1 MEVESCCQA
10 LLKRILPEVD
20 PTKLGYCVDVG
31 VGTFAFYCEL
41 FAKLGFPTIAVEPS
55 PIKKLQKLCDRQ
67 SIPLV
72 EACLSDKNGTQ
83 TLYMGNFASFANQN
97 FNSLEAEWFGSS
109 PNTKDVQTLDLIT
122 FLTEH
127 KVDNLTCLK
136 LDIEGWEPVV
146 IKQFVTL
153 PVSKLPRI
161 MMFEYGGGSP
171 RSQGGKG
178 WSQSFL
184 EGTLACLETLKACGY
199 GFSIMVDY
207 AHDAQVKIFDLQSY
221 PLTPDDLFL
230 ENALYGNIISFR
242 EGTFS
247 EEAIADICQPY
258 RGGVINWL
266 VEKIVSMKSGD

>member
-20 PTKLGYCVDVG
+20 PQKSGYCVDVG

-67 SIPLV
+67 GIQLV

-109 PNTKDVQTLDLIT
+109 PNTKEVQTLDLMT
-122 FLTEH
+122 FLDDQKIDH
-127 KVDNLTCLK
+127 LTCLK

-146 IKQFVTL
+146 MKQLSAL
-153 PVSKLPRI
+153 PVMKLPKI
-161 MMFEYGGGSP
+161 TMFEYGGGSP
-171 RSQGGKG
+171 RNQGGKG
-178 WSQSFL
+178 WSKSFL
-184 EGTLACLETLKACGY
+184 DGTLTCLETLKNCGY

-207 AHDAQVKIFDLQSY
+207 AHDAEVKIFDLQTH
-221 PLTPDDLFL
+221 PLTPDELFL

-242 EGTFS
+242 GGAFS
-247 EEAIADICQPY
+247 EEAIANICKSY

-266 VEKIVSMKSGD
+266 VEKIVSMKPEN